1 LEEAKQLNS
10 LLKRCSK
17 GDRKA
22 QEHLYYSYFGYAMSI
37 ALRFSASREM
47 AEEIVNDSFLK
58 VFTKIEKH
66 DTDKSFK
73 AWLRRIVVNTA
84 IDNNRKNLR
93 NFDTIELIEERHDSI
108 DETIDFPN
116 AEEIIA
122 LLQNLSPMYRM
133 VFNLY
138 VMEGY
143 SHEEIAKEFNISV
156 NTSRSNLS
164 RAKERLIEL
173 VNKHRVYAKS

>member
-1 LEEAKQLNS
+1 MEEAKQLNS

-22 QEHLYYSYFGYAMSI
+22 QEHLYYSFYGYGMSI

-58 VFTKIEKH
+58 VFTKIENH

-108 DETIDFPN
+108 EETTDFPK
-116 AEEIIA
+116 AEKIIA
-122 LLQNLSPMYRM
+122 LLQELSPMYRI

-138 VMEGY
+138 VMESY
-143 SHEEIAKEFNISV
+143 SHEEIAKELNISV
-156 NTSRSNLS
+156 STSRSNLS
-164 RAKERLIEL
+164 RAKERIIDL
-173 VNKHRVYAKS
+173 VNKQRVYAKS

>member
-1 LEEAKQLNS
+1 MEEAKRLDI

-22 QEHLYYSYFGYAMSI
+22 QEHLYYSYYGYAMSI
-37 ALRFSASREM
+37 ALRFSSSREM

-58 VFTKIEKH
+58 VFTKIESH
-66 DTDKSFK
+66 NTDKSFK

-84 IDNNRKNLR
+84 IDNNRKDLR
-93 NFDTIELIEERHDSI
+93 NLDTVELIEERHDSI
-108 DETIDFPN
+108 DETIDFPK

-138 VMEGY
+138 IMEGY
-143 SHEEIAKEFNISV
+143 SHEEISKELNISI

-164 RAKERLIEL
+164 RAKERIIEL
-173 VNKHRVYAKS
+173 VNKHQAYAKS